1 MNKII
6 QVGKYNKLLIDR
18 DSDYGFYLVAK
29 DESAVLLPNSYITDD
44 MNIGDEVEVFVYKD
58 SEDRIVSTTQ
68 IPYLI
73 AGEFEFL
80 EVVDKSDFGVFVDI
94 GLLKHVLVPKKMQ
107 KGSLRVG
114 QKYLFAL
121 SVDISTNRL
130 VADMRIHKYL
140 SHDTAL
146 AEHLKA
152 VDILVIAKTP
162 MGYKVIVNN
171 THEGMLYNNE
181 IFQTVKITQK
191 LKAYVKKVRDDGKLD
206 ISLNPIGKN
215 KTDTNS
221 QTLLDRL
228 KIHNGLLSY
237 TYKSD
242 ADDIKKMFGMSK
254 KAYKASLTKLIEDNQ
269 IVLDEKGIKIN

>member
-269 IVLDEKGIKIN
+269 IVLDEKGIKIK

>member
-94 GLLKHVLVPKKMQ
+94 GLSKHVLVPKKMQ

-269 IVLDEKGIKIN
+269 IVLDEKGIKIK

>member
-6 QVGKYNKLLIDR
+6 QVGKYNQLLIDR
-18 DSDYGFYLVAK
+18 DSDFGFYLVAQ
-29 DESAVLLPNSYITDD
+29 DESAVLLPNAYITDD
-44 MNIGDEVEVFVYKD
+44 MDIGDEIEVFVYKD

-68 IPYLI
+68 KPYLCI
-73 AGEFEFL
+73 GEFAFL

-94 GLLKHVLVPKKMQ
+94 GLLKHILVPKKMQ
-107 KGSLRVG
+107 KGSLSVG
-114 QKYLFAL
+114 KKYLFAL
-121 SVDISTNRL
+121 SIDVATNRL

-140 SHDTAL
+140 THDKVS

-181 IFQTVKITQK
+181 IFQDIKTTQR

-206 ISLNPIGKN
+206 ISLNPVGKN
-215 KTDTNS
+215 RLDLNS
-221 QTLLDRL
+221 QNLLNTLKL
-228 KIHNGLLSY
+228 HNGTLPFN
-237 TYKSD
+237 YKSD
-242 ADDIKKMFGMSK
+242 AKDIKKMFSMSK
-254 KAYKASLTKLIEDNQ
+254 KSYKASLTKLIEDNQ
-269 IVLDEKGIKIN
+269 ITLDEKGIKLI